1 MSIESFYGDDISRF
15 FFGTIVNNNDAF
27 LSLGRVQIRITG
39 IHSKDIENSD
49 LPWASVVVPTTE
61 PGFGGHGSNTMLE
74 NGAQVFGVFLDG
86 TDSQVPLVL
95 GSIPSI
101 MRPSSKSLSVF
112 SGETDQAVQASS
124 QDNTQTVPIGDIE
137 GSTNAEKCFNFFTGK
152 GFTLEQA
159 SGIVGNFAAESTAS
173 INPTILNPNDKGK
186 KAFGIA
192 QWRATRYTD
201 LINYSNDINQSKELL
216 STQLSF
222 VMHEFEGKEKRALSK
237 IRESSSV
244 DDAAVTVDKYY
255 ERSDGSA
262 RGKRI
267 ELAREIFKRF
277 T

>member
-1 MSIESFYGDDISRF
+1 MTCDSFYGDDISRF
-15 FFGTIVNNNDAF
+15 FFGTIVNNNDVF

-39 IHSKDIENSD
+39 IHSKDIKNSD

-101 MRPSSKSLSVF
+101 MRPSSECESVF
-112 SGETDQAVQASS
+112 SGETYQLPPLRPPRLSGESLVSDL
-124 QDNTQTVPIGDIE
+124 E
-137 GSTNAEKCFNFFTGK
+137 GSTNAEKSFNFFTDR

-159 SGIVGNFAAESTAS
+159 AGLVGNFAAESGVSISPTAF
-173 INPTILNPNDKGK
+173 NPSDKGK
-186 KAFGIA
+186 EAYGIA
-192 QWRATRYTD
+192 QWRDTRYND
-201 LINYSNDINQSKELL
+201 LINYSHEINKSKDLL

-222 VMHEFEGKEKRALSK
+222 VLYELVGKEKRALSK
-237 IRESSSV
+237 IRASSGV
-244 DDAAVTVDKYY
+244 DNAAITVDKYY

-262 RGKRI
+262 RDKRI

-277 T
+277 K